1 MREALPGHCSP
12 RPIIV
17 AEDAS
22 ATFGGE
28 AVLPLHYFR
37 LLRRRGVDVHLVVHA
52 RNREALVAAFP
63 HELPRMHFVP
73 DTWLHRGLWGITC
86 RVPSVVGRVF
96 TGPLMNLLTQ
106 WRTRQVA
113 RRLVRRYGL
122 NLVHQPTPVSPKAPS
137 MMFGLG
143 VPVVIGPMNGGMSF
157 PDGFRRYESMLG
169 ALLVRLARW
178 ASHAVHLVVR
188 GKREAHTL
196 LVANERTRRALPR
209 GVRGRVI
216 ELVENGVDFTVFT
229 PPDAPRSGGGPTRF
243 VFAGRLVNWKG
254 VDHLLR
260 AMKLVVAETPAE
272 LEVLGDGVERG
283 RLEALRDELG
293 LQGVVHFR
301 GWLAQTEVARRL
313 RQADVFVLPSLWECG
328 GAVVLEAMA
337 AGVPVIATD
346 WGGPADYLD
355 AETGVLVPPKDPRQ
369 FPLDL
374 ARAMINLACDP
385 ALRRRLG
392 DAAAAKVRLKYDW
405 ERKIDRILEI
415 YESAVCADTVAGRPA
430 GAPVAGRLPRPAA
443 AGRSPG
449 PAPPS

>member
-1 MREALPGHCSP
+1 ML
-12 RPIIV
+12 
-17 AEDAS
+17 
-22 ATFGGE
+22 
-28 AVLPLHYFR
+28 
-37 LLRRRGVDVHLVVHA
+37 
-52 RNREALVAAFP
+52 
-63 HELPRMHFVP
+63 
-73 DTWLHRGLWGITC
+73 
-86 RVPSVVGRVF
+86 
-96 TGPLMNLLTQ
+96 NLLTQ
-106 WRTRQVA
+106 WLTR
-113 RRLVRRYGL
+113 RRAKRLIREYRL

-137 MMFGLG
+137 LMFNLG
-143 VPVVIGPMNGGMSF
+143 VPVVMGPMNGGMTF
-157 PDGFRRYESMLG
+157 PPGFARYESRLG
-169 ALLVRLARW
+169 ALLVRLAR
-178 ASHAVHLVVR
+178 AGSHVVHLVLR

-229 PPDAPRSGGGPTRF
+229 PPDAPKAAGGPTRF
-243 VFAGRLVNWKG
+243 VFAGRLVDWKG

-355 AETGVLVPPKDPRQ
+355 AETGVLVPPTDPRQ

-374 ARAMINLACDP
+374 ARAMIRLARDP

-392 DAAAAKVRLKYDW
+392 DAAAAKVRLHYDW

-415 YESAVCADTVAGRPA
+415 YESAVCADTVAGRPT
-430 GAPVAGRLPRPAA
+430 GGFVADRSPRPAA